1 VTPAVIGWALA
12 AAALVVG
19 WLSYGWR
26 GLVLALT
33 VIAFWMLLQF
43 SRTLRVLRGAA
54 QSPLGQLDSAV
65 MFNAKLHAGLR
76 LPEVIA
82 LARSLGRKVGA
93 DVADVADEPE
103 VFVWRDGGDDEV
115 EVTFV
120 NGRCTQWHLRRH
132 GAAEITAAGGA
143 SP

>member
-1 VTPAVIGWALA
+1 MGWALA

-26 GLVLALT
+26 GLVLGLT

-43 SRTLRVLRGAA
+43 SRTLRVLRRAA
-54 QSPLGQLDSAV
+54 ESPLGHVESAV

-76 LPEVIA
+76 LPQVIA
-82 LARSLGRKVGA
+82 LARSLGRKLG
-93 DVADVADEPE
+93 ADVADEPE

-120 NGRCTQWHLRRH
+120 NGRCTRWHLRRH
-132 GAAEITAAGGA
+132 SAAEITAGGGA